1 MKLCVSSHLLFGR
14 VSFLQLKKLGDGF
27 PSSSFFPPSQFK
39 LKKKDRLMLTAV
51 GIFFSTRRQDGGE
64 NI

>member
-1 MKLCVSSHLLFGR
+1 VR